1 MKCGFMS
8 NKLILITGG
17 NQGIGKS
24 IVLEAIKNGY
34 KVAFTYNC
42 NKKEATEFLDTL
54 SYKDVEAFQYTLGRR
69 ENVKKLLEDIQKRF
83 NQTPSYLVNNA
94 AVLIQKD
101 FEKISDEEWDFVIN
115 TNLTGVFQLVQELIV
130 KMKENNFGRIVN
142 VSSIG
147 GQVGGNLAVHYATSK
162 AGLISFTKSMAKIYS
177 KYNILTNCIA
187 PGLVKTKMIE
197 KELNTEAG
205 KEKLK
210 SIPVG
215 KITNPDEIAK
225 LTLFLLSEYNETITG
240 QTINANGGMYFG

>member
-1 MKCGFMS
+1 MKCGTV

-34 KVAFTYNC
+34 KVAFTYNS
-42 NKKEATEFLDTL
+42 NKKEAIEFLDTL
-54 SYKDVEAFQYTLGRR
+54 NFKDVEAFQYTLGKR

-83 NQTPSYLVNNA
+83 NQTPYYLVNNA

-130 KMKENNFGRIVN
+130 RMKENNFGRIVN
-142 VSSIG
+142 ISSIG
-147 GQVGGNLAVHYATSK
+147 GQIGGNLAVHYATSK
-162 AGLISFTKSMAKIYS
+162 AGIISFTKSMAKIYS
-177 KYNILTNCIA
+177 KYNVLTNCIA
-187 PGLVKTKMIE
+187 PGLVNTKMIE

-205 KEKLK
+205 QEKLK

-215 KITNPDEIAK
+215 KITNPYEIAK
-225 LTLFLLSEYNETITG
+225 LVLFLLSENNETITG